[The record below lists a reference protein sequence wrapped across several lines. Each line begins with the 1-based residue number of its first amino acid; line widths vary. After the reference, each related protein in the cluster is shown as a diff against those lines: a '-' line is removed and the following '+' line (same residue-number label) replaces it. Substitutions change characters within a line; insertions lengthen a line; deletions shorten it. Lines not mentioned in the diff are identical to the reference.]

1 MLDKSRNRLRLL
13 ACAGALIAVT
23 AGIVVPI
30 SSANAATA
38 GSVILSSW
46 EDYKGRNVFVR
57 EGAYDAST
65 AKGFGMKKIRTKHN
79 IKLINSLKFA
89 TNNPNGGTAKGQKR
103 QYDAWAN
110 KLECVNG
117 KNCEYTDSRPFHVV
131 MDYRKVG
138 VYYGVDLHQTTL
150 GIATA
155 YCTNEDK
162 AHDCPSWVDSAFQN
176 PVDRDS
182 GAVAADSADSS
193 RVPSSDGTDSVTLSY
208 QPLGPVTSPSSGA
221 SGLDAD
227 D

>member
-1 MLDKSRNRLRLL
+1 MLTKNRSKLRLL
-13 ACAGALIAVT
+13 ASAGALVAVT
-23 AGIVVPI
+23 AGIIVPV

-38 GSVILSSW
+38 GSVILNSW

-57 EGAYDAST
+57 EGAYDAAT

-117 KNCEYTDSRPFHVV
+117 KNCKYTDSRPFHVV

-182 GAVAADSADSS
+182 GKRVAVQSDSDTDAT
-193 RVPSSDGTDSVTLSY
+193 DGSVTLSY
-208 QPLGPVTSPSSGA
+208 QPLGPVTEPSSGE